1 MIQELKIKNFLSFKE
16 EVVFSFEATKDTTFE
31 DYQVVEV
38 AEGVR
43 LLRFALVYGPN
54 ASGKTNLLDAFEF
67 LRSFFSFSPDVLEEE
82 TGVINFRLD
91 EDSMKKP
98 TEFEM
103 VFYIGGIKY
112 TYALALTNEKVIL
125 EKLRVYNSVQPTTV
139 FERNNDSFSSRIEFN
154 PKVDKLSRVAI
165 EEFNIKCLPNM
176 SIFAARAKV
185 NVLVPTFDKVRDWLK
200 TYFMMPINPDVNI
213 SPYAEQRIFID
224 DYLKKYLKEFVSL
237 ADFNI
242 SDILFSQQVNKVP
255 EALID
260 ILIKNDEIPI
270 EEKDRIRKE
279 KSIKRVRTD
288 FEHTVL
294 TDKGLRQFVLPK
306 DRQSAGTIRLLGI
319 ETALYHQ
326 IIEQSFLTVDELEA
340 SLHPDL
346 MELVL
351 KQYLGLKNNKSQ
363 LLITTHYD
371 PLLNEIDDLFRRDSV
386 WFTEKMENG
395 QTNLYSLAEFKGL
408 NRLSSFQRAYRNGLF
423 GALPNIKN

>member
-1 MIQELKIKNFLSFKE
+1 MIQELRIKNFLSFKE

-43 LLRFALVYGPN
+43 LLRFALIYGPN

-67 LRSFFSFSPDVLEEE
+67 LRSFFSFSPDMFEEE
-82 TGVINFRLD
+82 TGVINFKLD
-91 EDSMKKP
+91 NKTINQP
-98 TEFEM
+98 TEFDM
-103 VFYIGGIKY
+103 VFYIDGVKY
-112 TYALALTNEKVIL
+112 KYALVITNNKVLL
-125 EKLRVYNSVQPTTV
+125 EKLWVYNSVQPTEV
-139 FERNNDSFSSRIEFN
+139 FERTNEFSTSEIEFN
-154 PKVDKLSRVAI
+154 SKVDKISRFETKELIV
-165 EEFNIKCLPNM
+165 KCLPNM

-185 NVLVPTFDKVRDWLK
+185 NIHLPTFDKVRDWFK
-200 TYFMMPINPDVNI
+200 NYFMMPISPDVNI

-224 DYLKKYLKEFVSL
+224 ENLKNYLKDFVAS

-242 SDILFSQQVNKVP
+242 SDILSSQQINKVP
-255 EALID
+255 ETIID
-260 ILIKNDEIPI
+260 ILVKNEEIPV

-279 KSIKRVRTD
+279 KSIKRVKTD
-288 FEHTVL
+288 FEHTVK
-294 TDKGLRQFVLPK
+294 TDKGLQQYVLPK

-319 ETALYHQ
+319 EAAIYHQ
-326 IIEQSFLTVDELEA
+326 IIDQSFLTVDELEA

-346 MELVL
+346 MELVI

-371 PLLNEIDDLFRRDSV
+371 PLLNEVDDLFRRDSV
-386 WFTEKMENG
+386 WFTEKIESG
-395 QTNLYSLAEFKGL
+395 HTNLYSLAEFKGL